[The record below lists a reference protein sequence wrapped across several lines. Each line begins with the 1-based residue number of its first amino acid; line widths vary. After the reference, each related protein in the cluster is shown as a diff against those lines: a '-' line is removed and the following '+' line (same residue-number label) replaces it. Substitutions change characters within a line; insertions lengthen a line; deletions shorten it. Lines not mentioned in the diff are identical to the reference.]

1 MRRVNWLGITT
12 IVAILAVAAIHD
24 TELAAQSSGTTP
36 EPVYERVTFG
46 LLAHPGGHFVQASD
60 FGGYAWR
67 TGTPSRVDS
76 LEAMQWPMVAQ
87 YGPKK
92 FQTLYYYGGRFRS
105 ANGSVQAPP
114 VRWFYLRLEPE
125 VWNSQLGVWE
135 IPGLGSGSSTGSTTP
150 AALPVVGDKKLR
162 DMLTALMSN
171 YPANTIKDVMDTITA
186 VPSTGAPL

>member
-1 MRRVNWLGITT
+1 MRKVNWLGITT
-12 IVAILAVAAIHD
+12 IVAILTVAAFHD
-24 TELAAQSSGTTP
+24 SELAAQGA

-46 LLAHPGGHFVQASD
+46 LLAHPGGHFVPAAD
-60 FGGYAWR
+60 FGGYPWR
-67 TGTPSRVDS
+67 TGTPSRADS

-105 ANGSVQAPP
+105 ANGSVQAAP
-114 VRWFYLRLEPE
+114 VRWFYLRLDPE
-125 VWNSQLGVWE
+125 VWDDQLGVWKL
-135 IPGLGSGSSTGSTTP
+135 PGLDSGSSTGLP
-150 AALPVVGDKKLR
+150 ATPVVGDKKLR
-162 DMLTALMSN
+162 DMLVALMSN